1 VLRSPPQNSTLVLT
15 ADTRSRDPK
24 EPDGSAA
31 TLWGKI
37 NPKSFGNRVQFSKPG
52 SEGDAKRC
60 VLLRAGG
67 ADKQTPARSV
77 SLCAVCVQSAA
88 ACRLRRAR
96 AAACGAALTLGQ
108 HARRVRWATPR
119 RRLVYNARCAD
130 FASHACAS

>member
-1 VLRSPPQNSTLVLT
+1 MPPAARAVGGVTSSHALTPVCVCAQNSTLVLT

-60 VLLRAGG
+60 APAKARREGSNECTSAHGSWRARSCGCLAVVGLRA
-67 ADKQTPARSV
+67 S
-77 SLCAVCVQSAA
+77 
-88 ACRLRRAR
+88 RA
-96 AAACGAALTLGQ
+96 Q
-108 HARRVRWATPR
+108 P
-119 RRLVYNARCAD
+119 
-130 FASHACAS
+130 